1 MAFFLLDWFFMAQKI
16 DLDEQIGA
24 RLQAAR
30 QAARLTR
37 AQVHQTL
44 GDGFGA
50 STVQAHETGRNALRP
65 AVIVQYCTLYNVS
78 YSYLLDGS
86 GPSRITQDELNTI
99 VRGLGESDSLRNWL
113 AIGRQL
119 SETRLTPD

>member
-1 MAFFLLDWFFMAQKI
+1 MAQKI
-16 DLDEQIGA
+16 DLDEEIGA

-30 QAARLTR
+30 QSARLTR

-78 YSYLLDGS
+78 YSYLLDGC
-86 GPSRITQDELNTI
+86 GPSRLMQDELIEI
-99 VRGLGESDSLRNWL
+99 VRGIGESDSLKNWL
-113 AIGRQL
+113 ALGRQL
-119 SETRLTPD
+119 ATTQLTPD